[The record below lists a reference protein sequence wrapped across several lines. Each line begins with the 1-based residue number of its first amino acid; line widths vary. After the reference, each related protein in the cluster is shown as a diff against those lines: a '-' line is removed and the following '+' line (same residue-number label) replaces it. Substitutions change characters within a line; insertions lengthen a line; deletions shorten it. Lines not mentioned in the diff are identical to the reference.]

1 MWHKYVNI
9 CSLIVYYLTKTWNN
23 FTWQSIWNQ
32 RFICKILIAI
42 INESESVAPA
52 YGDDPKEHEDHC
64 RYTVKNRGSRRNR
77 KCAFPFRFEGK
88 LFEGICTNI
97 TVAQEYMFKVR
108 TKIKYDCHFS
118 TVKYIPKCYFRT
130 QMESSGAQRGL
141 TKKLASMSG
150 VEDTGDTVSLV
161 VMSNLCQKW

>member
-1 MWHKYVNI
+1 MNLTYIVLAAATVVSNLLSMILQYPFLIEILFIQDMWHKYVNI

-108 TKIKYDCHFS
+108 TKIKYRIAIF
-118 TVKYIPKCYFRT
+118 
-130 QMESSGAQRGL
+130 L
-141 TKKLASMSG
+141 L
-150 VEDTGDTVSLV
+150 
-161 VMSNLCQKW
+161 